1 MFKQSISK
9 KPLVSFFTRERAG
22 IDLPSGGVADFPVE
36 SMPKQKRGGRRATRS
51 RSAAGRK
58 IRRRRVKT
66 SNKVRVVAGRVRLRV
81 KGYEGLQTLAPSSLI
96 RFIAATKLRIAA
108 RKVLRSSG
116 VQPKRRRRASKKRK
130 AIRRKR

>member
-1 MFKQSISK
+1 MLKISF
-9 KPLVSFFTRERAG
+9 PLLSSNIWCLLILSLLDIATTDRNCNV
-22 IDLPSGGVADFPVE
+22 DVGGTNFE
-36 SMPKQKRGGRRATRS
+36 QIT
-51 RSAAGRK
+51 GRK